1 VGQRVNAIRTS
12 LEPGGICCIITATER
27 WMAMDTEEASLIPL
41 LVVVNRGLARR
52 CERDPAALPDR

>member
-1 VGQRVNAIRTS
+1 
-12 LEPGGICCIITATER
+12 
-27 WMAMDTEEASLIPL
+27 MAMDTEEASLIPL